1 MLFSYDEI
9 QNKKNSGTIDTY
21 YANRSPAAS
30 YDSYQS
36 NAEFNSYDLRNR
48 NPEDIYV
55 RLYEQDSSGGYHAV
69 EYVFDD
75 NMNMSQALI

>member
-1 MLFSYDEI
+1 MAKSKFQITQDLGSMLFSYDEI

-55 RLYEQDSSGGYHAV
+55 RLYEQD
-69 EYVFDD
+69 YVIFHY
-75 NMNMSQALI
+75 